1 MDHGD
6 GRGELVLTAA
16 VGLGSAPRRDVAIIG
31 AGPVGLFAAYY
42 AGFRG
47 LSSVVIDSLAE
58 IGGQISAM
66 YPEKLIHD
74 VAGLPGVRGA
84 DLVANLVAQAAP
96 YGPAYLL
103 GTEVTGVE
111 DEESG
116 LRLATSSG
124 DVRARALLIC
134 AGAGRFRPRPLPA
147 AAGFA
152 GRGLSYF
159 ASRPE
164 GYHGKR
170 VVIVGGG
177 DSAVDWALALEPIAA
192 SVTVIHRRAAFR
204 AHEASVR
211 TMLSSSVRIATPC
224 AVAEIH
230 GTDAVEA
237 VTIRYEGTQRFERHE
252 CDEIVAAL
260 GFVADLSLMK
270 AWGIN
275 MVANKIEVDERM
287 GAGRPRV
294 YAAGDVATMPG
305 KVRLI
310 AVGLGEAATAVN
322 HLAHDLNPEAPLFP
336 GHSTDL
342 VARASA

>member
-1 MDHGD
+1 M
-6 GRGELVLTAA
+6 LTAA
-16 VGLGSAPRRDVAIIG
+16 AVRSPATRRDVAIIG

-47 LSSVVIDSLAE
+47 LSSVVIDSLDE

-74 VAGLPGVRGA
+74 VAGLPGIRGK
-84 DLVANLVAQAAP
+84 DLVANLALQAGG
-96 YGPAYLL
+96 YDPAYLL
-103 GTEVTGVE
+103 GVEVTGVE
-111 DEESG
+111 DEGSG
-116 LRLATSSG
+116 LRLVTSNG
-124 DVRARALLIC
+124 DVHVRALLIC

-147 AAGFA
+147 AAGFT

-159 ASRPE
+159 ASRLE
-164 GYHGKR
+164 DYRDKR

-192 SVTVIHRRAAFR
+192 SVTVVHRRAAFR
-204 AHEASVR
+204 AHEASVEMMMR
-211 TMLSSSVRIATPC
+211 SSVRVATPC
-224 AVAEIH
+224 SVAEIH
-230 GTDAVEA
+230 GADAVEE
-237 VTIRYEGTQRFERHE
+237 VTIQHDGSPALERHE

-270 AWGIN
+270 TWGIN
-275 MVANKIEVDERM
+275 VVANKIEVDERM
-287 GAGRPRV
+287 GAGRPLV

-322 HLAHDLNPEAPLFP
+322 HMAHDLDPEAPLFP

-342 VARASA
+342 VARVGA